1 MFKAFVTATVLLA
14 ASSAPMLAQAE
25 SVWHQGNGDVVH
37 FDPQH
42 VNSSQTRAVVLA
54 QFTPAKQLPRAGN
67 NAPAPN
73 PIASPS
79 GLSREQVV
87 RELIQMSAA
96 EKGRLNAL
104 FTN

>member
-1 MFKAFVTATVLLA
+1 MFKALVAVLLA
-14 ASSAPMLAQAE
+14 ASSPMLAQAE

-42 VNSSQTRAVVLA
+42 VNSSQTRAAVLA
-54 QFTPAKQLPRAGN
+54 QFAPTKQLPRAGN

-73 PIASPS
+73 TSAGPS

-87 RELIQMSAA
+87 RELLQMSAA